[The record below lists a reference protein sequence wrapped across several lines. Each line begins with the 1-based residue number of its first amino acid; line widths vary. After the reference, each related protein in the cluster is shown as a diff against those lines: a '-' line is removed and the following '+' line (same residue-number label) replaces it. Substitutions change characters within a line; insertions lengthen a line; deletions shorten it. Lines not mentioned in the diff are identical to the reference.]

1 MTKPSRLRINLQYFA
16 EGDPVDPIDP
26 TDPPEPDE
34 STDPAEPSDPP
45 QEPTEDSFLEI
56 QYNKEQLKLDKERA
70 KELAQK
76 GMNYDK
82 AVERAKQEGID
93 TYIANQGYEW
103 NGNPIKTEAEYKE
116 ALHEQE
122 LREKYSDLP
131 EDVQN
136 ELIESKK
143 FRNEHKAKETA
154 AEQRVREYEEKEK
167 NDVIFKEF
175 VKEYPDVKEL
185 PQPVIDEINNGVNL
199 LDAYA
204 RYENKTLKEQL
215 AALKEG
221 KEIEKQNADN
231 EQASTGSVRGQG
243 DVKPARFTQEQV
255 AKMSDSEMNKNWDA
269 VQTSMKA
276 WKK

>member
-1 MTKPSRLRINLQYFA
+1 MEEINEELDQEIVETGDENEQVENTENTEPIEKTEETKPEKTFTQSEINEMIEKRITRERETITKKTA
-16 EGDPVDPIDP
+16 
-26 TDPPEPDE
+26 
-34 STDPAEPSDPP
+34 
-45 QEPTEDSFLEI
+45 QEARDS
-56 QYNKEQLKLDKERA
+56 
-70 KELAQK
+70 
-76 GMNYDK
+76 
-82 AVERAKQEGID
+82 
-93 TYIANQGYEW
+93 YIAEQNYEW
-103 NGNPIKTEAEYKE
+103 NGKPIKTEAEYKE

-167 NDVIFKEF
+167 NDAILRDF

-185 PQPVIDEINNGVNL
+185 PQPVIDDMNNGANL

-231 EQASTGSVRGQG
+231 ELASTGSVRGQG
-243 DVKPARFTQEQV
+243 EIKPARFTQEQI
-255 AKMSDSEMNKNWDA
+255 AKMSDAEMNKNWKA
-269 VQTSMKA
+269 VNESLKAMK
-276 WKK
+276 K

>member
-1 MTKPSRLRINLQYFA
+1 MEEETVTTETTEQTEEN
-16 EGDPVDPIDP
+16 
-26 TDPPEPDE
+26 E
-34 STDPAEPSDPP
+34 STNTEQVENTENTEPSTETTEKAEKTFTQSELDEIISKRIERERETVTKKTA
-45 QEPTEDSFLEI
+45 QEARDS
-56 QYNKEQLKLDKERA
+56 
-70 KELAQK
+70 
-76 GMNYDK
+76 
-82 AVERAKQEGID
+82 
-93 TYIANQGYEW
+93 YIAEQNYEW
-103 NGNPIKTEAEYKE
+103 NGKPIKTEAEYKE
-116 ALHEQE
+116 ALNEQE
-122 LREKYSDLP
+122 LRDKYSDLP

-143 FRNEHKAKETA
+143 FRNEYKEKETE
-154 AEQRVREYEEKEK
+154 AEKRVREYEEKEK
-167 NDVIFKEF
+167 NDAIFKEF

-243 DVKPARFTQEQV
+243 DIKPARFTQEQV

-269 VQTSMKA
+269 VQKSMKA